1 MGEVAVKAQEGKNI
15 TDWFLSKMQ
24 GIGMA
29 IITALTLVGIGHIL
43 RLLFYKLG
51 KKEELKIEINLEL
64 AFILFW
70 IFIIALYTFFD

>member
-1 MGEVAVKAQEGKNI
+1 
-15 TDWFLSKMQ
+15 
-24 GIGMA
+24 MA